1 MVDSI
6 PPPNRDQPAQKSL
19 CNMGLNSIIAINV
32 WAADQVKNRE
42 IIEDVWEILL
52 GDGSQKREVSG
63 QNGRVGISAF
73 G

>member
-1 MVDSI
+1 
-6 PPPNRDQPAQKSL
+6 
-19 CNMGLNSIIAINV
+19 MGLNSIIAINV